1 MKKLLGILA
10 VLLVLYFV
18 ISQPVTA
25 ANAAENL
32 GSALATAADSLVTF
46 TNSLLGDG
54 TDGTSGTSADGT
66 SGDGESTGSDDGES
80 DSWSGEPQPVPTSAP
95 AGVPG
100 GGAG

>member
-1 MKKLLGILA
+1 MKRILGILA

-54 TDGTSGTSADGT
+54 TDGASGTSADGT
-66 SGDGESTGSDDGES
+66 SGDGES

-95 AGVPG
+95 AGMPG

>member
-54 TDGTSGTSADGT
+54 TDGGSGTSADGT
-66 SGDGESTGSDDGES
+66 SGDGES
-80 DSWSGEPQPVPTSAP
+80 DSWSGEPRPVPTSAP
-95 AGVPG
+95 AGVPASG
-100 GGAG
+100 NG